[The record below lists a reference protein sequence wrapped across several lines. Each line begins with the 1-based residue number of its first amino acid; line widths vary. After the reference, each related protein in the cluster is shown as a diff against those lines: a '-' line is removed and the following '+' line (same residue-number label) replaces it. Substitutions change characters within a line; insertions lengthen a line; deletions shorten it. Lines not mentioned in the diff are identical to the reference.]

1 MIDVYSLMQI
11 YRSGFALKNQNIRA
25 NTKTTDVNTGFIN
38 LPTAINSN
46 NIVSNITTNKIA
58 LAGF

>member
-1 MIDVYSLMQI
+1 MQI
-11 YRSGFALKNQNIRA
+11 YRSGFALKNQKIRA

-46 NIVSNITTNKIA
+46 DIVSNIIA
-58 LAGF
+58 LKAGA